1 MNVKIKRIDKSL
13 PLPIYH
19 TKGSVG
25 FDLVARENTV
35 IKKNEIK
42 LVPLNVII
50 KTPKGYGLFLLSRS
64 STPIKKGLIVA
75 NGVGLIDQDY
85 CGEDDEIKIEFLN
98 ISGKSQK
105 IEKGERLGQAVFV
118 KLGIAK
124 FKEVSRMSTKSR
136 GGHGSTG

>member
-1 MNVKIKRIDKSL
+1 MTVKIKRIDKSL

-25 FDLVARENTV
+25 FDLVARETTT

-50 KTPKGYGLFLLSRS
+50 KTPKGYALHLMSRS
-64 STPIKKGLIVA
+64 STPLKKGLIVA

-85 CGEDDEIKIEFLN
+85 SGEEDEIKIQFLN
-98 ISGKSQK
+98 ISGKTQTV
-105 IEKGERLGQAVFV
+105 EKGERLGQGVFV
-118 KLGIAK
+118 KVGVAK
-124 FKEVSRMSTKSR
+124 FREVSKMSKKSR